1 MKPRHAAALALALMR
16 RSRFLRGKIDWGLIV
31 SLAFAELI
39 LAVVGIFVLYYVVG
53 WLLFGNSTC
62 PPTC

>member
-1 MKPRHAAALALALMR
+1 MKVRHAAALALVR
-16 RSRFLRGKIDWGLIV
+16 WPRFLRGKIDWGLIV
-31 SLAFAELI
+31 SLAFVELI
-39 LAVVGIFVLYYVVG
+39 LAVVGIVVLYYIVG

>member
-1 MKPRHAAALALALMR
+1 MKPRHAAALALVNR
-16 RSRFLRGKIDWGLIV
+16 HRFLRGKIDWGLIV
-31 SLAFAELI
+31 SLAFVELI
-39 LAVVGIFVLYYVVG
+39 LAVVGIVVLYYIVG